1 MLNLQP
7 ISDKFLIS
15 GFNSICYFEFGK
27 NFTHTPE
34 KHNFWEMVY
43 VDSGNIVAITDG
55 NSSKLSQGQII
66 FHEPGEIHA
75 HISDSES
82 PNNMLVIS
90 FECKSREMNFF
101 RKKIFTADKT
111 TKTLLGL
118 FVEEAKN
125 ALGNIPD
132 EYGKEEVLA
141 FSNAEFGS
149 YELLMC
155 YYRELLINLVRKNSG
170 KNNKVVANEES
181 RTMAQSSLSSLV
193 GEYMKEN
200 IYSNLTLDDVC
211 SHFMLAK
218 SQLSHIF
225 KNAVGKSP
233 MEYYN
238 ELKIKEA
245 KKLLRAGSYSVS
257 QISDMLGFSC
267 IHSFSRSFKNAV
279 GTSPTEYKK
288 RIV

>member
-1 MLNLQP
+1 MSDLQP
-7 ISDKFLIS
+7 IINKFEIL

-55 NSSKLSQGQII
+55 NSLTLSQGQII
-66 FHEPGEIHA
+66 FHEPNEIHA

-90 FECKSREMNFF
+90 FNCESPDMNFF

-118 FVEEAKN
+118 FTSEVKN

-132 EYGKEEVLA
+132 EYGKEENLD

-149 YELLMC
+149 YELLLC
-155 YYRELLINLVRKNSG
+155 YYKEMLINLIRKNSG
-170 KNNKVVANEES
+170 KDNKVKANEKS
-181 RTMAQSSLSSLV
+181 RILAQNSLSSLV
-193 GEYMKEN
+193 CEYMKEN
-200 IYSNLTLDDVC
+200 VYSALSLDDVC

-225 KNAVGKSP
+225 KSAVGKSP

-238 ELKIKEA
+238 GLKIAEA
-245 KKLLRAGSYSVS
+245 KKLLRGGIYSVS

-267 IHSFSRSFKNAV
+267 IHSFSRSFKNTV

>member
-1 MLNLQP
+1 MLNLEP
-7 ISDKFLIS
+7 IMNKLEIS

-34 KHNFWEMVY
+34 KHDFWEMVY

-55 NSSKLSQGQII
+55 NSSTLSQGQII
-66 FHEPGEIHA
+66 FHEPDEIHA

-90 FECKSREMNFF
+90 FSCESREMNFF

-111 TKTLLGL
+111 TKTLLSL
-118 FVEEAKN
+118 FVTEAKN
-125 ALGNIPD
+125 AFGSIPD
-132 EYGKEEVLA
+132 EYGKEEHLD
-141 FSNAEFGS
+141 FSNAEFGAFQ
-149 YELLMC
+149 LLLC
-155 YYRELLINLVRKNSG
+155 YFTEMLINLIRKNSG
-170 KNNKVVANEES
+170 KDNKVVANEES
-181 RTMAQSSLSSLV
+181 RTLAQNSLSSLV

-200 IYSNLTLDDVC
+200 VYSALSLDDVC

-225 KNAVGKSP
+225 KGATGKSP

-238 ELKIKEA
+238 GLKIAEA
-245 KKLLRAGSYSVS
+245 KKLLRAGVYSVS

-288 RIV
+288 RII